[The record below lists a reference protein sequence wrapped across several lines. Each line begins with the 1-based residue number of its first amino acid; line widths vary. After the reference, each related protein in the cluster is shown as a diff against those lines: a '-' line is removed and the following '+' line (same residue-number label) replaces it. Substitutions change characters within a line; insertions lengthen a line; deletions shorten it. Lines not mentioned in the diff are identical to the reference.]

1 VPRAEFLTIA
11 LLSVHVA
18 LGLLCLGA
26 ARGEADGRG
35 IRLWGWGL
43 LVYASGIAVSLAGVP
58 TKPVAL
64 FVGNILI
71 SGSSIVTALGALH
84 YTKRGLDRTSALV
97 GLAIA
102 SAALAYGNFAISP
115 PNHGFNV
122 VVPTIVGTVLF
133 MHAGLA
139 LLRAPHEDAGRAARV
154 VGGVLLAA
162 VLIWW
167 ARVASMPALFA
178 EPIDRQRLDI
188 VVAIFAIAQ
197 ILVGVAAAFGVF
209 WMEVSITRAGMLR
222 MAFTDSLTGLA
233 NRRAIVDRFADE
245 VARMKRKGGG
255 LALAVFDL
263 DHFKGTNDTHGH
275 LVGDALLAHVG
286 RVLAAG
292 KRGGDVLGRIGGE
305 EFVVL
310 MADPLPGGA
319 HLAADRLRHAIE
331 ATSLLHEGHALTV
344 TVSGGVARFPQDGET
359 WDALF
364 SVADR
369 RLYEAKRA
377 GRNRVVSAAAA

>member
-1 VPRAEFLTIA
+1 MPRAEFLTIA
-11 LLSVHVA
+11 LLCVHVA

-26 ARGEADGRG
+26 ARGEADARG
-35 IRLWGWGL
+35 IRHWGWGL
-43 LVYASGIAVSLAGVP
+43 LVYAIGLALSLAGIP

-64 FVGNILI
+64 FAGNLLI
-71 SGSSIVTALGALH
+71 GSSAIVTTLGALR
-84 YTKRGLDRTSALV
+84 YTKRGLDLTSALV
-97 GLAIA
+97 GLGIA
-102 SAALAYGNFAISP
+102 AAALAYGNFAMSP
-115 PNHGFNV
+115 PSHGFNV
-122 VVPTIVGTVLF
+122 VVPTVVATVLF

-139 LLRAPHEDAGRAARV
+139 LLRAPHDDAGRAARV

-162 VLIWW
+162 VAIWW
-167 ARVASMPALFA
+167 ARIASMPALFA
-178 EPIDRQRLDI
+178 EPIDRQRMDI
-188 VVAIFAIAQ
+188 AIAIFAIAQ
-197 ILVGVAAAFGVF
+197 ILVGVAATFGVF
-209 WMEVSITRAGMLR
+209 WMEVSITRAGMLH
-222 MAFTDSLTGLA
+222 MAYTDALTGLA

-245 VARMKRKGGG
+245 VARMKRQGGG

-263 DHFKGTNDTHGH
+263 DHFKNTNDTHGH

-286 RVLAAG
+286 RILAAG

-331 ATSLLHEGHALTV
+331 ATPLLHEGHALAV
-344 TVSGGVARFPQDGET
+344 TVSGGVARFPQDGEK
-359 WDALF
+359 WDTLF
-364 SVADR
+364 GVADR
-369 RLYEAKRA
+369 RLYEAKHA

>member
-1 VPRAEFLTIA
+1 MPRAEFLNLA
-11 LLSVHVA
+11 LLCVHVA

-26 ARGEADGRG
+26 ARGEADARG
-35 IRLWGWGL
+35 LRLWGLGL
-43 LVYASGIAVSLAGVP
+43 LVYSTGIAVSLAGVP
-58 TKPVAL
+58 TKTAAL
-64 FVGNILI
+64 FAGNFLI
-71 SGSSIVTALGALH
+71 GLSSIATTMAALH
-84 YTKRGLDRTSALV
+84 YTKRGLDLTSAFV
-97 GLAIA
+97 GVGIMAV
-102 SAALAYGNFAISP
+102 ALAYGNFMLSP

-122 VVPTIVGTVLF
+122 VAPTILATVLF
-133 MHAGLA
+133 VHAGLA
-139 LLRAPHEDAGRAARV
+139 LLRSPHEDTGRAARV

-162 VLIWW
+162 VAIWW
-167 ARVASMPALFA
+167 ARVAAMPSLFA
-178 EPIDRQRLDI
+178 EPLDRERLDI
-188 VVAIFAIAQ
+188 VIAIFAIAQ

-209 WMEVSITRAGMLR
+209 WMEVSLSRAAMLR

-233 NRRAIVDRFADE
+233 NRRAVVDRFADE
-245 VARMKRKGGG
+245 VARMKRSGGG
-255 LALAVFDL
+255 LAIAVFDL
-263 DHFKGTNDTHGH
+263 DHFKQANDTHGH
-275 LVGDALLAHVG
+275 LMGDALLAHVG

-331 ATSLLHEGHALTV
+331 ATPLLHEGHALAV

-359 WDALF
+359 WDTLF

-369 RLYEAKRA
+369 RLYEAKHA
-377 GRNRVVSAAAA
+377 GRNRVVSAQAA